1 MRDAKPYGFDE
12 QRREA
17 TENHLSSVISPLPS
31 EEPQVLH
38 ADDSLLALEKP
49 SGMLSVPGRGEDKRD
64 CLWSWAIREFPD
76 ALIVHRLDMATSG
89 IILLAR
95 GKAMQ
100 SALSRLFAER
110 RVEKQYEAIVAGRLA
125 AAEGRVELPLICDW
139 PNRPRQMVSFEH
151 GKPALTEFRR
161 LNFEGED
168 RTRVLL
174 LPYTGRSHQLRV
186 HMQAIGHPI
195 LGDEFYAKPAERDA
209 APRLLLHASRLSFA
223 HPVSGREMTLVS
235 EAPFQDY
242 CKMPTGLRRV
252 DAPSPVL
259 PEPRTGGGESPLR
272 RMSWRSATMLQIRYN
287 RRSSY

>member
-1 MRDAKPYGFDE
+1 MSDA
-12 QRREA
+12 
-17 TENHLSSVISPLPS
+17 
-31 EEPQVLH
+31 PQLLY

-49 SGMLSVPGRGEDKRD
+49 SGMLSVLGRGEDKQD
-64 CLWSWAIREFPD
+64 CLWSWATREFPD

-110 RVEKQYEAIVAGRLA
+110 RVEKQYTAVVAGRLA
-125 AAEGRVELPLICDW
+125 ASEGKVDLPLICDW
-139 PNRPRQMVSFEH
+139 PNRPRQRVSFEH
-151 GKPALTEFRR
+151 GKSALTEFKR

-195 LGDEFYAKPAERDA
+195 LGDEFYAPPAARA
-209 APRLLLHASRLSFA
+209 AALRLLLHASQLSFA
-223 HPVSGREMTLVS
+223 HPVSGREVALVS
-235 EAPFQDY
+235 RAPF
-242 CKMPTGLRRV
+242 
-252 DAPSPVL
+252 
-259 PEPRTGGGESPLR
+259 
-272 RMSWRSATMLQIRYN
+272 
-287 RRSSY
+287 